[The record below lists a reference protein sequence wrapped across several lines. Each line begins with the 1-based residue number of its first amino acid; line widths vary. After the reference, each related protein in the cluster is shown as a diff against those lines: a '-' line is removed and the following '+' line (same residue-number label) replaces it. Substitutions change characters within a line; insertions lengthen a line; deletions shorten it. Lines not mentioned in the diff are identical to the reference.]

1 MRIMI
6 TTRRLARNTAAR
18 LAAVVALAVTVLALA
33 MPAASAQTTAD
44 GWVRLAHLSPNT
56 PAMDVYLYPLEGST
70 SKPILRHVTYGTVS
84 QFQSVAAGT
93 YAVAMLPAGAA
104 AGTTPIVT
112 ASVKV
117 VAGDAYTVAAL
128 GPASSLH
135 LSVFTDPLTT
145 PAGAALVQVVQAS
158 LQQNTVSV
166 TAGSKQ
172 LAVNLVSGNATKFV
186 AAPAGTWSV
195 TATGPT
201 QTARQQVTLD
211 ADTVHTLVVVDGQ
224 RGLAIDDVVNA
235 AGTTLMPK
243 FGVQTGF
250 GGTAALPGAP
260 LLPWI
265 LTGLAG
271 LALVATGS
279 VAATRRQRNA
289 Q

>member
-172 LAVNLVSGNATKFV
+172 LAVNLASGNATKFV

>member
-18 LAAVVALAVTVLALA
+18 LAAVVALAMTVLALA